1 MGPIAC
7 RQPKVIIRVRSLELK
22 TETSKPKPMKENAQS
37 QAAAVQDTNQAL
49 RQEIDR
55 RTADLRS
62 TVHAL
67 EIEVQERMVA
77 EAALQK
83 TNAKLKAFSKQ
94 ALRALEADRR
104 SVAKELHD
112 RIGASLA
119 VIKFDLE
126 ALSARQPRGEETIR
140 SEELDKVI
148 GFLAATI
155 KESKK
160 IATYLRPM
168 MLDDFG
174 LIATIGWFCRQFRR
188 SYPAMDVQS
197 RLRINEKKIGGL
209 LKIVCFRIIQ
219 EAMNN
224 AAKHSQADRIEIRLW
239 RYKDH
244 LRLKIQ
250 DNGRGFDPDKAFSGT
265 DPLRGNGLTGMRER
279 VEFSGGSF
287 MLFSRPGDGTVIEAE
302 FDLRQ
307 QP

>member
-1 MGPIAC
+1 MRKNAK
-7 RQPKVIIRVRSLELK
+7 RQ
-22 TETSKPKPMKENAQS
+22 TTS
-37 QAAAVQDTNQAL
+37 VQDINRNL
-49 RQEIDR
+49 REEIDR

-67 EIEVQERMVA
+67 EIEVQERMAA

-83 TNAKLKAFSKQ
+83 TNEKLKAFSRH

-119 VIKFDLE
+119 AIKFELEIISEKLRREKRVVPCKDLDNVVHF
-126 ALSARQPRGEETIR
+126 LS
-140 SEELDKVI
+140 
-148 GFLAATI
+148 ATI

-174 LIATIGWFCRQFRR
+174 LIATIGWFCRQFRQ
-188 SYPAMDVQS
+188 SYPSLRVET
-197 RLRINEKKIGGL
+197 RLRINEKKIGSL
-209 LKIVCFRIIQ
+209 LKTVCFRIIQ

-224 AAKHSQADRIEIRLW
+224 AAMHSQARRIEVNLW
-239 RYKDH
+239 RYKNR
-244 LRLKIQ
+244 LRLKVRDDGQ
-250 DNGRGFDPDKAFSGT
+250 GFDPARALSGV

-279 VEFSGGSF
+279 IEFSGGHF
-287 MLFSRPGDGTVIEAE
+287 NLLSRPGKGTTIQAE
-302 FDLRQ
+302 FNLDQ